1 MRITIA
7 IVNTEIEI
15 AGRMNWLR
23 LPIGSS
29 QGWMYVSGGTQP
41 KTREV
46 KSSSSVASQKLGMLS
61 PIRPPTRAP

>member
-23 LPIGSS
+23 FPIGSS
-29 QGWMYVSGGTQP
+29 HGETYVSGGTQP
-41 KTREV
+41 NTRDV
-46 KSSSSVASQKLGMLS
+46 NNSSSVASQKLGMLS